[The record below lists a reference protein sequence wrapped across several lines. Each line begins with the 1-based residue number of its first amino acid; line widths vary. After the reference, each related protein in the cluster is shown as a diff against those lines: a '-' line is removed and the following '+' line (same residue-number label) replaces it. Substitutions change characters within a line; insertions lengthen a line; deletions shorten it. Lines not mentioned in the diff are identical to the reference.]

1 MRVWGWMSA
10 LVAVALLAACGGGS
24 DGSSAPP
31 PQPAI
36 ASFDANKAAFVM
48 GERAQLTPV
57 FSGGNGRIEPGI
69 GPVQS
74 GVAITTPALEGD
86 VTYRLIVEATG
97 KPAASRTLALPVSHR
112 DRFVD
117 AGLFESALHSAV
129 ELPDGSVLIVG
140 GWRGASVNSNSI
152 DRFDPA
158 RQAFSPVGAMA
169 TGRALPRLVVLADGN
184 VLIAGGATS
193 IASGVTYELFDP
205 RTGLVSPAGVPIRN
219 RLGHTATR
227 LLDGRVFIAG
237 GLEQDTA
244 EIWDPITRTAR
255 PVAARMNNPRE
266 WHTATLLAD
275 GRVLLV
281 GGYTLANA
289 YWLAEIWDPRTE
301 QFTPVGAPRFT
312 PQVEALALHSAHRL
326 SDGSVLVAGGESFN
340 PAVAEDT
347 RPTTAVLRFDP
358 ATGAF
363 TPLSGL
369 LVPRTLMTAVALA
382 DDRLLVFGG
391 ITADESYTA
400 TGELYRPGRPATQT
414 ASLGSGRAW
423 HTVSRLPGGRVLIV
437 GGQAPDGALV
447 PNAVIYE

>member
-1 MRVWGWMSA
+1 VFT
-10 LVAVALLAACGGGS
+10 GGS
-24 DGSSAPP
+24 
-31 PQPAI
+31 
-36 ASFDANKAAFVM
+36 
-48 GERAQLTPV
+48 
-57 FSGGNGRIEPGI
+57 GRIEPGV

-86 VTYRLIVEATG
+86 VTYRLIVEASG
-97 KPAASRTLALPVSHR
+97 KPAASRTLAVPVNHR

-117 AGLFESALHSAV
+117 AGRFESTLHSAV
-129 ELPDGSVLIVG
+129 ELPDGSVLVVG
-140 GWRGASVNSNSI
+140 GWRGASVSSDSI

-169 TGRALPRLVVLADGN
+169 TGRALPRLVVLADGK
-184 VLIAGGATS
+184 VLIAGGVTS

-205 RTGLVSPAGVPIRN
+205 ATGLVSPAGVPIRN

-266 WHTATLLAD
+266 WHTATLLGD

-281 GGYTLANA
+281 GGYTQANA
-289 YWLAEIWDPRTE
+289 YWLAEIFDPRTE
-301 QFTPVGAPRFT
+301 QFTPVGTPRFT
-312 PQVEALALHSAHRL
+312 PQVEVLALHSAHRL
-326 SDGSVLVAGGESFN
+326 SDGSVLIAGGELFN
-340 PAVAEDT
+340 PAVVEDT
-347 RPTTAVLRFDP
+347 RPTASVLRFDP

-363 TPLSGL
+363 APLSSL
-369 LVPRTLMTAVALA
+369 LVPRTLMAAVALA
-382 DDRLLVFGG
+382 DDRLLMFGG
-391 ITADESYTA
+391 IAADESYAA
-400 TGELYRPGRPATQT
+400 TGELYRPGRPATPT

-437 GGQAPDGALV
+437 GGQAPDGTIV